1 MDAWKNLGY
10 GGNDGRAYRSLFGD
24 APVHPEA
31 ALGSRALVAS
41 LALFCG
47 AATEAADGTVE
58 GTVRVL
64 TRGESGPT
72 VPKADASGIV
82 FYVTGFSQPPP
93 PEKPRIAQRN
103 KTFIPDVLPIV
114 VGQTVE
120 FTNEDKLIHNVFSTS
135 KARPFDLGKPRVGE
149 SREIDFGRTG
159 VVDIYCDIHEEMV
172 ATILVLPNRAFAV
185 TGADGKFVLRSVPAG
200 RYPLFAWS
208 RRSEPVRVEVEVK
221 PGEVTSVALEVTE
234 TKFDTKH
241 LGKFGQA
248 YRKQPIYPQ

>member
-1 MDAWKNLGY
+1 M
-10 GGNDGRAYRSLFGD
+10 
-24 APVHPEA
+24 
-31 ALGSRALVAS
+31 GSRTLVAS
-41 LALFCG
+41 LALFCFATS
-47 AATEAADGTVE
+47 AAAADGTVE
-58 GTVRVL
+58 GTVRVV
-64 TRGESGPT
+64 TRGENGQT
-72 VPKADASGIV
+72 APKADASGVVLYI
-82 FYVTGFSQPPP
+82 TGFSQPPP

-149 SREIDFGRTG
+149 SREVDFGRTG

-172 ATILVLPNRAFAV
+172 ASILVLPNRAFAV
-185 TGADGKFVLRSVPAG
+185 TGPDGKFVLRSVPAG

-208 RRSEPVRVEVEVK
+208 RRIEPVRVEVDVK

-234 TKFDTKH
+234 SKFDTKH

>member
-1 MDAWKNLGY
+1 MGS
-10 GGNDGRAYRSLFGD
+10 RSL
-24 APVHPEA
+24 
-31 ALGSRALVAS
+31 VAWI
-41 LALFCG
+41 ALFCF
-47 AATEAADGTVE
+47 AATAEAMDGTVE
-58 GTVRVL
+58 GTVRVV
-64 TRGESGPT
+64 TRDANGQA
-72 VPKADASGIV
+72 VPKADASGVV
-82 FYVTGFSQPPP
+82 FYITGFSQPPP
-93 PEKPRIAQRN
+93 PEKPRISQRN

-208 RRSEPVRVEVEVK
+208 RRSEPVRVEVDVK